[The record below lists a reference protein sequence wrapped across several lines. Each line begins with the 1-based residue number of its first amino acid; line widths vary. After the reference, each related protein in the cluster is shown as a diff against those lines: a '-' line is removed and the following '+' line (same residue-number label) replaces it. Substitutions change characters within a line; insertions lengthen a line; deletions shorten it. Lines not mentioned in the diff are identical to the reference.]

1 MNWNHEV
8 KRRRK
13 PSYVY
18 RYTYVQNRHNILKKI
33 RAAKLKKWCVYVCG
47 KRGGG
52 GGRTAYRVGNPIY
65 IYNI

>member
-18 RYTYVQNRHNILKKI
+18 RYTYVQNRHNILKKLEL
-33 RAAKLKKWCVYVCG
+33 AKLKKWCVYVCG
-47 KRGGG
+47 KKRGGG
-52 GGRTAYRVGNPIY
+52 
-65 IYNI
+65 

>member
-1 MNWNHEV
+1 MNWNQEV

-18 RYTYVQNRHNILKKI
+18 RYTYVQNRHNIFLKI

-52 GGRTAYRVGNPIY
+52 GVELHIGLEIQY